1 MIMKKLKE
9 NDTFE
14 GIIDFTTSGNASVNI
29 GGTSLFVYKKN
40 TSNAFHGDKVKVEVI
55 QRNNKFEAK
64 VIDII
69 DRCRTKFVGKI
80 HKNKRFTFVI
90 PDSNKIPV
98 DFYIKGGL
106 DANEEQKVLVELLS
120 WEPGTKSPKAE
131 IIEVIGSSGENNAEM
146 NSIMYEYGLP
156 NNFPLIVEAEAEL
169 INLEILQSEIDKRRD
184 MRNITTFTIDPV
196 DAKDFDDALSVE
208 IIDEDLI
215 EVGIHIADVS
225 HYIKE
230 GGIIDEEAIKRSTSV
245 YLVDRCI
252 PMLPERLSNG
262 VCSLRPNEDKL
273 CFSVVVKL
281 NKKGDIL
288 DKWFG
293 KTVIHSD
300 RRFTY
305 EEAQNIIETLQGDYK
320 DEILALDKLA
330 KIMRS
335 KRIQDGSIEMGS
347 IEVRFKL
354 DKETKKPIDVYFKT
368 QKDSNKLIEE
378 FMLLANKLVAK
389 ELSDAKYHNVYRVHD
404 QPNLEKLESLASICK
419 NFGYSLDTN
428 SDVKNLKSSI
438 NKLVKDI
445 KDKPEENMIETLI
458 TRCMS
463 KATYTTKNIGHYGLG
478 FTHYSHF
485 TSPIR
490 RYPDLITHRILNNFL
505 NKKANENLKKI
516 EDMSK
521 WCSDREILAA
531 KAQRD
536 SIKYKQVEYLEDK
549 IGTIHNGIISGVTDW
564 GMYVELVESKCEG
577 MVRYTN
583 NHKVDTENY
592 TVNLKTGGQIKLGDE
607 VKVIVKSINVDK
619 KQIDFE
625 LFI

>member
-29 GGTSLFVYKKN
+29 GETSLFVYKKN

-106 DANEEQKVLVELLS
+106 DANDEQKVLVELLS

-156 NNFPLIVEAEAEL
+156 NSFPLIVEAEAEL
-169 INLEILQSEIDKRRD
+169 INLEIPQSEIDKRRD
-184 MRNITTFTIDPV
+184 MRSVATFTIDPV

-208 IIDEDLI
+208 IIDDDLI

-230 GGIIDEEAIKRSTSV
+230 GGIIDEEAIKRATSV

-305 EEAQNIIETLQGDYK
+305 EEAQNVIETLQGDYK

-330 KIMRS
+330 KIMRD

-354 DKETKKPIDVYFKT
+354 DKETKKPVDVYFKT

-419 NFGYSLDTN
+419 NFGYSLDAN

-549 IGTIHNGIISGVTDW
+549 IGTIHDGIVSGVTDW

-592 TVNLKTGGQIKLGDE
+592 TVNLKTGGQIRLGDE
-607 VKVIVKSINVDK
+607 IKVIVKSINVER

-625 LFI
+625 LL

>member
-29 GGTSLFVYKKN
+29 GETSLFVYKKN

-106 DANEEQKVLVELLS
+106 DANDEQKVLVELLS

-169 INLEILQSEIDKRRD
+169 INLEISQSEIDKRRD
-184 MRNITTFTIDPV
+184 MRSVATFTIDPV

-208 IIDEDLI
+208 IIDDDLI

-230 GGIIDEEAIKRSTSV
+230 GGIIDEEAIKRATSV

-305 EEAQNIIETLQGDYK
+305 EEAQNVIETLQGDYK

-330 KIMRS
+330 KIMRG

-354 DKETKKPIDVYFKT
+354 DKETKKPVDVYFKT

-549 IGTIHNGIISGVTDW
+549 IGTIHNGIVSGVTDW

-592 TVNLKTGGQIKLGDE
+592 TVNLKTGGQIRLGDE
-607 VKVIVKSINVDK
+607 IKVIVKSINVER

-625 LFI
+625 LL

>member
-1 MIMKKLKE
+1 MKKLKE

-29 GGTSLFVYKKN
+29 GETSLFVYKKN

-106 DANEEQKVLVELLS
+106 DANDEQKVLVELLS

-131 IIEVIGSSGENNAEM
+131 IVEVIGSSGENNAEM
-146 NSIMYEYGLP
+146 NSIMHEYGLP

-169 INLEILQSEIDKRRD
+169 INLEISQSEIEKRRD
-184 MRNITTFTIDPV
+184 MRSVATFTIDPV

-230 GGIIDEEAIKRSTSV
+230 GGIIDEEAIKRATSV

-305 EEAQNIIETLQGDYK
+305 EEAQNVIETLQGDYK

-354 DKETKKPIDVYFKT
+354 DKETKKPVDVYFKT

-505 NKKANENLKKI
+505 NRKANENLKKI

-549 IGTIHNGIISGVTDW
+549 IGTIHNGIVSGVTDW

-592 TVNLKTGGQIKLGDE
+592 TVNLKTGGQIRLGDE
-607 VKVIVKSINVDK
+607 VKVIVKSINVER

-625 LFI
+625 LL

>member
-1 MIMKKLKE
+1 MRMKKLKE
-9 NDTFE
+9 NDTIE
-14 GIIDFTTSGNASVNI
+14 GIIDFTTSGNASINI
-29 GGTSLFVYKKN
+29 DNSNLFIYKKN
-40 TSNAFHGDKVKVEVI
+40 TLNAFHGDKVKVEVI
-55 QRNNKFEAK
+55 LRNNKFEAK

-69 DRCRTKFVGKI
+69 ERCRTKFVGKV
-80 HKNKRFTFVI
+80 HRNKSVTFVI

-98 DFYIKGGL
+98 DFYIKSGL
-106 DANEEQKVLVELLS
+106 EVIDDQKVLIEFLS

-169 INLEILQSEIDKRRD
+169 INLEISQDEIDKRRD

-208 IIDEDLI
+208 IINGDLI

-230 GGIIDEEAIKRSTSV
+230 GGIIDEEAIKRATSV

-281 NKKGDIL
+281 NKSGDIL

-305 EEAQNIIETLQGDYK
+305 EEAQDVIETSQGDYK

-330 KIMRS
+330 KIMRG

-354 DKETKKPIDVYFKT
+354 DKQTKKPIDVYFKT

-505 NKKANENLKKI
+505 NKKANDNLKKI

-549 IGTIHNGIISGVTDW
+549 IGSVHDGIVSGVTDW

-577 MVRYTN
+577 MIRYTN
-583 NHKVDTENY
+583 NHKVDSENY
-592 TVNLKTGGQIKLGDE
+592 TVNLKSGGQIRLGDE
-607 VKVIVKSINVDK
+607 VKVIVKSINVDR

-625 LFI
+625 LL

>member
-1 MIMKKLKE
+1 MKKLKE

-29 GGTSLFVYKKN
+29 GETSLFVYKKN
-40 TSNAFHGDKVKVEVI
+40 TSNAFHGDKVKVEVV

-106 DANEEQKVLVELLS
+106 DANDEQKVLVELLS

-146 NSIMYEYGLP
+146 NSIMHEYGLP

-169 INLEILQSEIDKRRD
+169 INLEIPQSEIDKRRD
-184 MRNITTFTIDPV
+184 MRSIATFTIDPV

-230 GGIIDEEAIKRSTSV
+230 GGIIDEEAIKRATSV

-305 EEAQNIIETLQGDYK
+305 EEAQNVIETLQGDYK

-354 DKETKKPIDVYFKT
+354 DKETKKPVDVYFKT

-549 IGTIHNGIISGVTDW
+549 IGTIHNGIVSGVTDW

-592 TVNLKTGGQIKLGDE
+592 TVNLKTGGQIRLGDE
-607 VKVIVKSINVDK
+607 VKVIVKSINVER

-625 LFI
+625 LL

>member
-29 GGTSLFVYKKN
+29 GETSLFVYKKN

-106 DANEEQKVLVELLS
+106 DANDEQKVLVELLS

-169 INLEILQSEIDKRRD
+169 INLEIPQSEIDKRRD

-230 GGIIDEEAIKRSTSV
+230 GGIIDEEAIKRATSV

-305 EEAQNIIETLQGDYK
+305 EEAQSVIETLQGDYK

-330 KIMRS
+330 KIIRG

-354 DKETKKPIDVYFKT
+354 DKETKKPVDVYFKT

-438 NKLVKDI
+438 NKLVKEI

-549 IGTIHNGIISGVTDW
+549 IGTIHNGIVSGVTDW

-592 TVNLKTGGQIKLGDE
+592 TVNLKTGGQIRLGDE
-607 VKVIVKSINVDK
+607 IKVIVKSINVER

-625 LFI
+625 LL

>member
-29 GGTSLFVYKKN
+29 GEASLFVYKKN

-106 DANEEQKVLVELLS
+106 DANDEQKVLVELLS

-169 INLEILQSEIDKRRD
+169 INLEISQSEIDKRRD
-184 MRNITTFTIDPV
+184 MRSVATFTIDPV

-208 IIDEDLI
+208 IIDDDLI

-230 GGIIDEEAIKRSTSV
+230 GGIIDEEAIKRATSV

-305 EEAQNIIETLQGDYK
+305 EEAQNVIETLQGDYK

-330 KIMRS
+330 KIMRG

-354 DKETKKPIDVYFKT
+354 DKETKKPVDVYFKT

-419 NFGYSLDTN
+419 NFGYSLDAN

-549 IGTIHNGIISGVTDW
+549 IGTIHDGIVSGVTDW

-592 TVNLKTGGQIKLGDE
+592 TVNLKTGGQIRLGDE
-607 VKVIVKSINVDK
+607 VKVIVKSINVER

-625 LFI
+625 LL

>member
-1 MIMKKLKE
+1 MKKLKE

-29 GGTSLFVYKKN
+29 GETSLFVYKKN

-106 DANEEQKVLVELLS
+106 DANDEQKVLVELLS

-131 IIEVIGSSGENNAEM
+131 IVEVIGSSGENNAEM
-146 NSIMYEYGLP
+146 NSIMHEYGLP

-169 INLEILQSEIDKRRD
+169 INLEISQSEIDKRRD
-184 MRNITTFTIDPV
+184 MRSVATFTIDPV

-230 GGIIDEEAIKRSTSV
+230 GGIIDEEAIKRATSV

-305 EEAQNIIETLQGDYK
+305 EEAQNVIETLQGDYK

-330 KIMRS
+330 KIMRG

-354 DKETKKPIDVYFKT
+354 DKETKKPVDVYFKT

-428 SDVKNLKSSI
+428 SNVKNLKSSI

-458 TRCMS
+458 TICMS

-549 IGTIHNGIISGVTDW
+549 IGTIHNGIVSGVTDW

-583 NHKVDTENY
+583 NHKVDIENY
-592 TVNLKTGGQIKLGDE
+592 TVNLKTGDQIRLGDE
-607 VKVIVKSINVDK
+607 VKVIVKSINVER

-625 LFI
+625 LL

>member
-1 MIMKKLKE
+1 MKKLKE

-29 GGTSLFVYKKN
+29 GETSLFVYKKN

-64 VIDII
+64 VIEII

-106 DANEEQKVLVELLS
+106 DANDEQKVLVELLS

-184 MRNITTFTIDPV
+184 MRSVATFTIDPV

-208 IIDEDLI
+208 IIDGDLI

-230 GGIIDEEAIKRSTSV
+230 GGIIDEEAIKRATSV

-305 EEAQNIIETLQGDYK
+305 EEAQNVIETLQGDYK

-330 KIMRS
+330 KIMRG

-354 DKETKKPIDVYFKT
+354 DKETKKPVDVYFKT

-549 IGTIHNGIISGVTDW
+549 IGTIHDGIVSGVTDW

-583 NHKVDTENY
+583 NHKVDAENY
-592 TVNLKTGGQIKLGDE
+592 TVNLKTGGQIRLGDE
-607 VKVIVKSINVDK
+607 VKVIVKSINVER

-625 LFI
+625 LL

>member
-9 NDTFE
+9 NDIFE

-29 GGTSLFVYKKN
+29 GETSLFVYKKN

-106 DANEEQKVLVELLS
+106 DANDEQKVLVELLS

-131 IIEVIGSSGENNAEM
+131 IVEVIGSSGENNAEM
-146 NSIMYEYGLP
+146 NSIMHEYGLP

-169 INLEILQSEIDKRRD
+169 INLEISQSEIDKRRD
-184 MRNITTFTIDPV
+184 MRSVATFTIDPV

-230 GGIIDEEAIKRSTSV
+230 GGIIDEEAIKRATSV

-305 EEAQNIIETLQGDYK
+305 EEAQNVIETLQGDYK

-330 KIMRS
+330 KIMRD

-389 ELSDAKYHNVYRVHD
+389 ELKTKIKFCVNRAHGLPSIEKITEIK
-404 QPNLEKLESLASICK
+404 NLCDKLGY
-419 NFGYSLDTN
+419 NFDTN
-428 SDVKNLKSSI
+428 EVNIKPSI
-438 NKLVKDI
+438 NNLLKEVKDN
-445 KDKPEENMIETLI
+445 PEENLINTLI
-458 TRCMS
+458 IRS
-463 KATYTTKNIGHYGLG
+463 QQKAYYTTDNVGHYGLG
-478 FTHYSHF
+478 FEDYCHF
-485 TSPIR
+485 TSCIR
-490 RYPDLITHRILNNFL
+490 RYADILVHRL
-505 NKKANENLKKI
+505 
-516 EDMSK
+516 
-521 WCSDREILAA
+521 LAA
-531 KAQRD
+531 SLD
-536 SIKYKQVEYLEDK
+536 NGGYIK
-549 IGTIHNGIISGVTDW
+549 
-564 GMYVELVESKCEG
+564 
-577 MVRYTN
+577 
-583 NHKVDTENY
+583 
-592 TVNLKTGGQIKLGDE
+592 
-607 VKVIVKSINVDK
+607 
-619 KQIDFE
+619 
-625 LFI
+625 

>member
-1 MIMKKLKE
+1 MKKLKE

-29 GGTSLFVYKKN
+29 GETSLFVYKKN

-106 DANEEQKVLVELLS
+106 DANDEQKVLVELLS

-131 IIEVIGSSGENNAEM
+131 IVEVIGSSGENNAEM
-146 NSIMYEYGLP
+146 NSIMHEYGLP

-169 INLEILQSEIDKRRD
+169 INLEISQSEIDKRRD
-184 MRNITTFTIDPV
+184 MRSVATFTIDPV

-230 GGIIDEEAIKRSTSV
+230 GGIIDEEAIKRATSV

-305 EEAQNIIETLQGDYK
+305 EEAQNVIETLQGDYK

-330 KIMRS
+330 KIMRG

-354 DKETKKPIDVYFKT
+354 DKETKKPVDVYFKT

-428 SDVKNLKSSI
+428 SNVKNLKSSI

-549 IGTIHNGIISGVTDW
+549 IGTIHNGIVSGVTDW

-583 NHKVDTENY
+583 NHKVDIENY
-592 TVNLKTGGQIKLGDE
+592 TVNLKTGDQIRLGDE
-607 VKVIVKSINVDK
+607 VKVIVKSINVER

-625 LFI
+625 LL

>member
-29 GGTSLFVYKKN
+29 GEASLFVYKKN

-106 DANEEQKVLVELLS
+106 DANDEQKVLVELLS

-169 INLEILQSEIDKRRD
+169 INLEISQSEIDKRRD
-184 MRNITTFTIDPV
+184 MRSVATFTIDPV

-208 IIDEDLI
+208 IIDDDLI

-230 GGIIDEEAIKRSTSV
+230 GGIIDEEAIKRATSV

-305 EEAQNIIETLQGDYK
+305 EEAQNVIETLQGDYK

-330 KIMRS
+330 KIMRG

-354 DKETKKPIDVYFKT
+354 DKETKKPVDVYFKT

-419 NFGYSLDTN
+419 NFGYSLDAN

-549 IGTIHNGIISGVTDW
+549 IGTIHDGIVSGVTDW

-592 TVNLKTGGQIKLGDE
+592 TVNLKTGGQIRLGDE
-607 VKVIVKSINVDK
+607 IKVIVKSINVER

-625 LFI
+625 LL

>member
-1 MIMKKLKE
+1 MIHLKVSQ
-9 NDTFE
+9 
-14 GIIDFTTSGNASVNI
+14 IFTTSGNASINI
-29 GGTSLFVYKKN
+29 EDSNLFIYKKN
-40 TSNAFHGDKVKVEVI
+40 TLNAFHGDKVKVEVI
-55 QRNNKFEAK
+55 LRNNKFEAK

-69 DRCRTKFVGKI
+69 DRCRTKFVGKV

-106 DANEEQKVLVELLS
+106 DANDEQKVLVELVS

-131 IIEVIGSSGENNAEM
+131 IVEVIGSSGENNAEM

-169 INLEILQSEIDKRRD
+169 INLEISQDEIDKRRD

-208 IIDEDLI
+208 IINDDLI

-230 GGIIDEEAIKRSTSV
+230 GGIIDEEAIKRATSV

-281 NKKGDIL
+281 NKSGDIL

-305 EEAQNIIETLQGDYK
+305 EEAQDVIETSQGDYK

-330 KIMRS
+330 KIMRG

-354 DKETKKPIDVYFKT
+354 DKQTKKPIDVYFKT

-505 NKKANENLKKI
+505 NKKSNDNLKKI

-549 IGTIHNGIISGVTDW
+549 IGSIHDGIVSGVADW

-577 MVRYTN
+577 MIRYTN

-592 TVNLKTGGQIKLGDE
+592 TVNLKSGGQIRLGDE
-607 VKVIVKSINVDK
+607 VKVIVKSINVDR

-625 LFI
+625 LL

>member
-29 GGTSLFVYKKN
+29 GETSLFVYKKN

-106 DANEEQKVLVELLS
+106 DANDEQKVLVELLS

-131 IIEVIGSSGENNAEM
+131 IVEVIGSSGENNAEM
-146 NSIMYEYGLP
+146 NSIMHEYGLP

-169 INLEILQSEIDKRRD
+169 INLEISQSEIDKRRD
-184 MRNITTFTIDPV
+184 MRSVATFTIDPV

-230 GGIIDEEAIKRSTSV
+230 GGIIDEEAIKRATSV

-305 EEAQNIIETLQGDYK
+305 EEAQNVIETLQGDYK

-330 KIMRS
+330 KIMRG

-354 DKETKKPIDVYFKT
+354 DKETKKPVDVYFKT

-428 SDVKNLKSSI
+428 SNVKNLKSSI

-458 TRCMS
+458 TICMS

-549 IGTIHNGIISGVTDW
+549 IGTIHNGIVSGVTDW

-583 NHKVDTENY
+583 NHKVDIENY
-592 TVNLKTGGQIKLGDE
+592 TVNLKTGDQIRLGDE
-607 VKVIVKSINVDK
+607 VKVIVKSINVER

-625 LFI
+625 LL

>member
-29 GGTSLFVYKKN
+29 GEASLFVYKKN

-106 DANEEQKVLVELLS
+106 DANDEQKVLVELLS

-169 INLEILQSEIDKRRD
+169 INLEISQSEIDKRRD
-184 MRNITTFTIDPV
+184 MRSIATFTIDPV

-208 IIDEDLI
+208 IIDDDLI

-230 GGIIDEEAIKRSTSV
+230 GGIIDEEAIKRATSV

-305 EEAQNIIETLQGDYK
+305 EEAQNVIETLQGDYK

-330 KIMRS
+330 KIMRG

-354 DKETKKPIDVYFKT
+354 DKETKKPVDVYFKT

-549 IGTIHNGIISGVTDW
+549 IGTIHDGIVSGVTDW

-592 TVNLKTGGQIKLGDE
+592 TVNLKTGGQIRLGDE
-607 VKVIVKSINVDK
+607 IKVIVKSINVER

-625 LFI
+625 LL

>member
-29 GGTSLFVYKKN
+29 GETSLFVYKKN
-40 TSNAFHGDKVKVEVI
+40 TSNAFHGDKVKVEVV

-106 DANEEQKVLVELLS
+106 DANDEQKVLVELLS

-146 NSIMYEYGLP
+146 NSIMHEYGLP

-169 INLEILQSEIDKRRD
+169 INLEIPQSEIDKRRD
-184 MRNITTFTIDPV
+184 MRSIATFTIDPV

-230 GGIIDEEAIKRSTSV
+230 GGIIDEEAIKRATSV

-281 NKKGDIL
+281 NEKGDIL

-305 EEAQNIIETLQGDYK
+305 EEAQNVIETLQGDYK

-354 DKETKKPIDVYFKT
+354 DKETKKPVDVYFKT

-549 IGTIHNGIISGVTDW
+549 IGTIHNGIVSGVTDW

-592 TVNLKTGGQIKLGDE
+592 TVNLKTGGQIRLGDE
-607 VKVIVKSINVDK
+607 VKVIVKSINVER

-625 LFI
+625 LL

>member
-1 MIMKKLKE
+1 MKKIKE

-29 GGTSLFVYKKN
+29 GETSLFVYKKN

-64 VIDII
+64 VIEII

-106 DANEEQKVLVELLS
+106 DANDEQKVLVELLS

-131 IIEVIGSSGENNAEM
+131 IVEVIGSSGENNAEM
-146 NSIMYEYGLP
+146 NSIMHEYGLP

-169 INLEILQSEIDKRRD
+169 INLEISQSEIDKRRD
-184 MRNITTFTIDPV
+184 MRSIATFTIDPV

-230 GGIIDEEAIKRSTSV
+230 GGIIDEEAIKRATSV

-305 EEAQNIIETLQGDYK
+305 EEAQNVIETLQGDYK

-330 KIMRS
+330 KIMRG

-354 DKETKKPIDVYFKT
+354 DKETKKPVDVYFKT

-389 ELSDAKYHNVYRVHD
+389 ELSEAKYHNVYRVHD

-438 NKLVKDI
+438 NKLVKEI

-549 IGTIHNGIISGVTDW
+549 IGTIHNGIVSGVTDW

-592 TVNLKTGGQIKLGDE
+592 TVNLKTGGQIRLGDE
-607 VKVIVKSINVDK
+607 VKVIVKSINVER

-625 LFI
+625 LL

>member
-1 MIMKKLKE
+1 MKKLKE

-29 GGTSLFVYKKN
+29 GETSLFVYKKN

-106 DANEEQKVLVELLS
+106 DANDEQKVLVELLS

-131 IIEVIGSSGENNAEM
+131 IVEVIGSSGENNAEM
-146 NSIMYEYGLP
+146 NSIMHEYGLP

-169 INLEILQSEIDKRRD
+169 INLEISQSEIDKRRD
-184 MRNITTFTIDPV
+184 MRSVATFTIDPV

-230 GGIIDEEAIKRSTSV
+230 GGIIDEEAIKRATSV

-305 EEAQNIIETLQGDYK
+305 EEAQNVIETLQGDYK

-330 KIMRS
+330 KIMRG

-354 DKETKKPIDVYFKT
+354 DKETKKPVDVYFKT

-428 SDVKNLKSSI
+428 SNVKSLKSSI

-458 TRCMS
+458 TICMS

-549 IGTIHNGIISGVTDW
+549 IGTIHNGIVSGVTDW

-583 NHKVDTENY
+583 NHKVDIENY
-592 TVNLKTGGQIKLGDE
+592 TVNLKTGDQIRLGDE
-607 VKVIVKSINVDK
+607 VKVIVKSINVER

-625 LFI
+625 LL

>member
-29 GGTSLFVYKKN
+29 GEASLFVYKKN

-106 DANEEQKVLVELLS
+106 DANDEQKVLVELLS

-169 INLEILQSEIDKRRD
+169 INLEISQSEIDKRRD
-184 MRNITTFTIDPV
+184 MRSVATFTIDPV

-208 IIDEDLI
+208 IIDDDLI

-230 GGIIDEEAIKRSTSV
+230 GGIIDEEAIKRATSV

-305 EEAQNIIETLQGDYK
+305 EEAQNVIETLQGDYK

-330 KIMRS
+330 KIMRG

-354 DKETKKPIDVYFKT
+354 DKETKKPVDVYFKT

-549 IGTIHNGIISGVTDW
+549 IGTIHDGIVSGVTDW

-592 TVNLKTGGQIKLGDE
+592 TVNLKTGGQIRLGDE
-607 VKVIVKSINVDK
+607 IKVIVKSINVER

-625 LFI
+625 LL

>member
-29 GGTSLFVYKKN
+29 GETSLFVYKKN

-64 VIDII
+64 VIEIV

-106 DANEEQKVLVELLS
+106 DANDEQKVLVELLS

-131 IIEVIGSSGENNAEM
+131 IVEVIGSSGENNAEM
-146 NSIMYEYGLP
+146 NSIMHEYGLP

-169 INLEILQSEIDKRRD
+169 INLEISQSEIDKRRD
-184 MRNITTFTIDPV
+184 MRSVATFTIDPV

-230 GGIIDEEAIKRSTSV
+230 GGIIDEEAIKRATSV

-305 EEAQNIIETLQGDYK
+305 EEAQNVIETLQGDYK

-330 KIMRS
+330 KIMRG

-354 DKETKKPIDVYFKT
+354 DKETKKPVDVYFKT

-549 IGTIHNGIISGVTDW
+549 IGTIHNGIVSGVTDW

-592 TVNLKTGGQIKLGDE
+592 TVNLKTGGQIRLGDE
-607 VKVIVKSINVDK
+607 VKVIVKSINVER

-625 LFI
+625 LL

>member
-1 MIMKKLKE
+1 MRMKKLKE
-9 NDTFE
+9 NDTLE
-14 GIIDFTTSGNASVNI
+14 GIIDFTTSGNASINI
-29 GGTSLFVYKKN
+29 EDSNLFIYKKN
-40 TSNAFHGDKVKVEVI
+40 TLNAFHGDKVKVEVI
-55 QRNNKFEAK
+55 LRNNKFEAK

-69 DRCRTKFVGKI
+69 DRCRTKFVGKV

-106 DANEEQKVLVELLS
+106 DANDEQKVLVELVS

-131 IIEVIGSSGENNAEM
+131 IVEVIGSSGENNAEM

-169 INLEILQSEIDKRRD
+169 INLEISQDEIDKRRD

-208 IIDEDLI
+208 IINDDLI

-230 GGIIDEEAIKRSTSV
+230 GGIIDEEAIKRATSV

-281 NKKGDIL
+281 NKSGDIL

-305 EEAQNIIETLQGDYK
+305 EEAQDVIETSQGDYK

-330 KIMRS
+330 KIMRG

-354 DKETKKPIDVYFKT
+354 DKQTKKPIDVYFKT

-505 NKKANENLKKI
+505 NKKSNDNLKKI

-549 IGTIHNGIISGVTDW
+549 IGSIHDGIVSGVADW

-577 MVRYTN
+577 MIRYTN

-592 TVNLKTGGQIKLGDE
+592 TVNLKSGGQIRLGDE
-607 VKVIVKSINVDK
+607 VKVIVKSINVDR

-625 LFI
+625 LL

>member
-29 GGTSLFVYKKN
+29 GETSLFVYKKN

-106 DANEEQKVLVELLS
+106 DANDEQKVLVELLS

-131 IIEVIGSSGENNAEM
+131 IVEVIGSSGENNAEM
-146 NSIMYEYGLP
+146 NSIMHEYGLP

-169 INLEILQSEIDKRRD
+169 INLEISQSEIEKRRD
-184 MRNITTFTIDPV
+184 MRSVATFTIDPV

-230 GGIIDEEAIKRSTSV
+230 GGIIDEEAIKRATSV

-305 EEAQNIIETLQGDYK
+305 EEAQNVIETLQGDYK

-354 DKETKKPIDVYFKT
+354 DKETKKPVDVYFKT

-549 IGTIHNGIISGVTDW
+549 IGTIHNGIVSGVTDW

-592 TVNLKTGGQIKLGDE
+592 TVNLKTGGQIRLGDE
-607 VKVIVKSINVDK
+607 VKVIVKSINVER

-625 LFI
+625 LL

>member
-29 GGTSLFVYKKN
+29 GETSLFVYKKN

-106 DANEEQKVLVELLS
+106 DANDEQKVLVELLS

-184 MRNITTFTIDPV
+184 MRSVATFTIDPV

-208 IIDEDLI
+208 IIDDDLI

-230 GGIIDEEAIKRSTSV
+230 GGIIDEEAIKRATSV

-305 EEAQNIIETLQGDYK
+305 EEAQNVIETLQGDYK

-330 KIMRS
+330 KIMRG

-354 DKETKKPIDVYFKT
+354 DKETKKPVDVYFKT

-549 IGTIHNGIISGVTDW
+549 IGTIHDGIVSGVTDW

-592 TVNLKTGGQIKLGDE
+592 TVNLKTGGQIRLGDE
-607 VKVIVKSINVDK
+607 VKVIVKSINVER

-625 LFI
+625 LL

>member
-29 GGTSLFVYKKN
+29 GETSLFVYKKN

-106 DANEEQKVLVELLS
+106 DANDEQKVLVELLS

-131 IIEVIGSSGENNAEM
+131 IVEVIGSSGENNAEM
-146 NSIMYEYGLP
+146 NSIMHEYGLP

-169 INLEILQSEIDKRRD
+169 INLEISQSEIEKRRD
-184 MRNITTFTIDPV
+184 MRSVATFTIDPV

-230 GGIIDEEAIKRSTSV
+230 GGIIDEEAIKRATSV

-305 EEAQNIIETLQGDYK
+305 EEAQNVIETLQGDYK

-354 DKETKKPIDVYFKT
+354 DKETKKPVDVYFKT

-505 NKKANENLKKI
+505 NRKANENLKKI

-549 IGTIHNGIISGVTDW
+549 IGTIHNGIVSGVTDW

-592 TVNLKTGGQIKLGDE
+592 TVNLKTGGQIRLGDE
-607 VKVIVKSINVDK
+607 VKVIVKSINVER

-625 LFI
+625 LL

>member
-29 GGTSLFVYKKN
+29 GETSLFVYKKN

-64 VIDII
+64 VIEII

-106 DANEEQKVLVELLS
+106 EANDEQKVLVELLS

-169 INLEILQSEIDKRRD
+169 INLEISQSEIDKRRD
-184 MRNITTFTIDPV
+184 MRNIATFTIDPV

-230 GGIIDEEAIKRSTSV
+230 GGIIDEEAIKRATSV

-305 EEAQNIIETLQGDYK
+305 EEAQNVIETLQGDYK

-330 KIMRS
+330 KIMRG

-354 DKETKKPIDVYFKT
+354 DKETKKPVDVYFKT

-389 ELSDAKYHNVYRVHD
+389 ELSEAKYHNVYRVHD

-549 IGTIHNGIISGVTDW
+549 IGTIHNGIVSGVTDW

-592 TVNLKTGGQIKLGDE
+592 TVNLKTGGQIRLGDE
-607 VKVIVKSINVDK
+607 VKVIVKSINVER

-625 LFI
+625 LL

>member
-29 GGTSLFVYKKN
+29 GETSLFVYKKN
-40 TSNAFHGDKVKVEVI
+40 TSNAFHGDRVKVEVI

-106 DANEEQKVLVELLS
+106 DANDEQKVLVELLS

-131 IIEVIGSSGENNAEM
+131 IVEVIGSSGENNAEM
-146 NSIMYEYGLP
+146 NSIMHEYGLP

-169 INLEILQSEIDKRRD
+169 INLEISQSEIDKRRD
-184 MRNITTFTIDPV
+184 MRSVATFTIDPV

-230 GGIIDEEAIKRSTSV
+230 GGIIDEEAIKRATSV

-305 EEAQNIIETLQGDYK
+305 EEAQNVIETLQGDYK

-330 KIMRS
+330 KIMRG

-354 DKETKKPIDVYFKT
+354 DKETKKPVDVYFKT

-428 SDVKNLKSSI
+428 SNVKSLKSSI

-549 IGTIHNGIISGVTDW
+549 IGTIHNGIVSGVTDC

-592 TVNLKTGGQIKLGDE
+592 TVNLKTGGQIRLGDE
-607 VKVIVKSINVDK
+607 VKVIVKSINVER

-625 LFI
+625 LL

>member
-29 GGTSLFVYKKN
+29 GETSLFVYKKN

-106 DANEEQKVLVELLS
+106 DANDEQKVLVELLS

-146 NSIMYEYGLP
+146 NSIMHEYGLP

-169 INLEILQSEIDKRRD
+169 INLEISQSEIDKRRD
-184 MRNITTFTIDPV
+184 MRSVATFTIDPV

-208 IIDEDLI
+208 IIDDDLI

-230 GGIIDEEAIKRSTSV
+230 GGIIDEEAIKRATSV

-305 EEAQNIIETLQGDYK
+305 EEAQNVIETLQGDYK

-330 KIMRS
+330 KIMRG

-354 DKETKKPIDVYFKT
+354 DKETKKPVDVYFKT

-549 IGTIHNGIISGVTDW
+549 IGTIHDGIVSGVTDW

-592 TVNLKTGGQIKLGDE
+592 TVNLKTGGQIRLGDE
-607 VKVIVKSINVDK
+607 VKVIVKSINVER

-625 LFI
+625 LL

>member
-1 MIMKKLKE
+1 MKKLKE

-29 GGTSLFVYKKN
+29 GETSLFVYKKN
-40 TSNAFHGDKVKVEVI
+40 TSNAFHGDRVKVEVI

-106 DANEEQKVLVELLS
+106 DANDEQKVLVELLS

-131 IIEVIGSSGENNAEM
+131 IVEVIGSSGENNAEM
-146 NSIMYEYGLP
+146 NSIMHEYGLP

-169 INLEILQSEIDKRRD
+169 INLEISQSEIDKRRD
-184 MRNITTFTIDPV
+184 MRSVATFTIDPV

-230 GGIIDEEAIKRSTSV
+230 GGIIDEEAIKRATSV

-305 EEAQNIIETLQGDYK
+305 EEAQNVIETLQGDYK

-330 KIMRS
+330 KIMRG

-354 DKETKKPIDVYFKT
+354 DKETKKPVDVYFKT

-428 SDVKNLKSSI
+428 SNVKSLKSSI

-549 IGTIHNGIISGVTDW
+549 IGTIHNGIVSGVTDC

-592 TVNLKTGGQIKLGDE
+592 TVNLKTGGQIRLGDE
-607 VKVIVKSINVDK
+607 VKVIVKSINVER

-625 LFI
+625 LL

>member
-29 GGTSLFVYKKN
+29 GETSLFVYKKN
-40 TSNAFHGDKVKVEVI
+40 TSNAFHGDKVKVEVV

-106 DANEEQKVLVELLS
+106 DANDEQKVLVELLS

-146 NSIMYEYGLP
+146 NSIMHEYGLP

-169 INLEILQSEIDKRRD
+169 INLEIPQSEIDKRRD
-184 MRNITTFTIDPV
+184 MRSIATFTIDPV

-230 GGIIDEEAIKRSTSV
+230 GGIIDEEAIKRATSV

-305 EEAQNIIETLQGDYK
+305 EEAQNVIETLQGDYK

-354 DKETKKPIDVYFKT
+354 DKETKKPVDVYFKT

-549 IGTIHNGIISGVTDW
+549 IGTIHNGIVSGVTDW

-592 TVNLKTGGQIKLGDE
+592 TVNLKTGGQIRLGDE
-607 VKVIVKSINVDK
+607 VKVIVKSINVER

-625 LFI
+625 LL

>member
-29 GGTSLFVYKKN
+29 GETSLFVYKKN
-40 TSNAFHGDKVKVEVI
+40 TSNAFHGDKVKVEVV

-106 DANEEQKVLVELLS
+106 DANDEQKVLVELLS

-146 NSIMYEYGLP
+146 NSIMHEYGLP

-169 INLEILQSEIDKRRD
+169 INLEIPQSEIDKRRD
-184 MRNITTFTIDPV
+184 MRSIATFTIDPV

-230 GGIIDEEAIKRSTSV
+230 GGIIDEEAIKRATSV

-305 EEAQNIIETLQGDYK
+305 EEAQNVIETLQGDYK

-354 DKETKKPIDVYFKT
+354 DKETKKPVDVYFKT

-505 NKKANENLKKI
+505 NKKSNENLKKI

-549 IGTIHNGIISGVTDW
+549 IGTIHNGIVSGVTDW

-592 TVNLKTGGQIKLGDE
+592 TVNLKTGGQIRLGDE
-607 VKVIVKSINVDK
+607 VKVIVKSINVER

-625 LFI
+625 LL

>member
-29 GGTSLFVYKKN
+29 GETSLFVYKKN

-106 DANEEQKVLVELLS
+106 DANDEQKVLVELLS

-169 INLEILQSEIDKRRD
+169 INLEISQSEIDKRRD
-184 MRNITTFTIDPV
+184 MRSVATFTIDPV

-208 IIDEDLI
+208 IIDDDLI

-230 GGIIDEEAIKRSTSV
+230 GGIIDEEAIKRATSV

-305 EEAQNIIETLQGDYK
+305 EEAQNVIETLQGDYK

-330 KIMRS
+330 KIMRG

-354 DKETKKPIDVYFKT
+354 DKETKKPVDVYFKT

-549 IGTIHNGIISGVTDW
+549 IGTIHDGIVSGVTDW

-592 TVNLKTGGQIKLGDE
+592 TVNLKTGGQIRLGDE
-607 VKVIVKSINVDK
+607 IKVIVKSINVER

-625 LFI
+625 LL